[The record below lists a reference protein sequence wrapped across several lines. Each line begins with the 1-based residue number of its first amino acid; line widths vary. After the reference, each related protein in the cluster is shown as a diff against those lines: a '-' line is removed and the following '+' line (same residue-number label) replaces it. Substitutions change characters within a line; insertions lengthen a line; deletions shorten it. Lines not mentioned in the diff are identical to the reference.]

1 MAGIIETFLSD
12 PIKHCFNLVQKPE
25 YFNYHRLVTQLRFK
39 PRYSQFSVHL
49 HGWRLSL
56 PDAASFLS
64 TYKAIF
70 LDQIYAFAFEGNS
83 PRILDL
89 GANVGLSVLFF
100 KLIYPKAKIS
110 AFEPD
115 PVIFSYLEHNI
126 RGNGYQ
132 DVELFKKAAW
142 IEDTQLQFKSDG
154 ADAGHLVSEGKT
166 GNVQV
171 EAIDLDCFLRERK
184 YDFIKMD
191 IEGAEKVVLPACR
204 DYLEDLRY
212 LFVEFHSCLEEKQGL
227 ADIINLLADSG
238 FRFSLQR
245 VWGSSTPLLRQEV
258 NRNGFD
264 SQLNIHAWHE

>member
-1 MAGIIETFLSD
+1 M
-12 PIKHCFNLVQKPE
+12 
-25 YFNYHRLVTQLRFK
+25 
-39 PRYSQFSVHL
+39 
-49 HGWRLSL
+49 
-56 PDAASFLS
+56 
-64 TYKAIF
+64 
-70 LDQIYAFAFEGNS
+70 
-83 PRILDL
+83 DL

-115 PVIFSYLEHNI
+115 PVIFSYLERNI
-126 RGNGYQ
+126 RGNGYE

-171 EAIDLDCFLRERK
+171 EAIDLDGFLRERN

-212 LFVEFHSCLEEKQGL
+212 LFVEFHSCLEEKQDL

-264 SQLNIHAWHE
+264 SQVNIHAWRE